1 MLNLHARQQYV
12 QCEGENRIALSAWMK
27 GLARA
32 VKKSIDQNQR
42 KPLKMKNVAKGMDEE
57 QEITTFSF
65 KLDLL
70 AKLLDLHPYNEHGQ
84 LEDKLQPVSHKL
96 IQPVHV
102 LCPNSMECE
111 TASCNSRSLLQ
122 NT

>member
-1 MLNLHARQQYV
+1 
-12 QCEGENRIALSAWMK
+12 MK
-27 GLARA
+27 GLAHA

-42 KPLKMKNVAKGMDEE
+42 KPLNMKNVAKEMDEG
-57 QEITTFSF
+57 QEITAFSI
-65 KLDLL
+65 KLDVL
-70 AKLLDLHPYNEHGQ
+70 AKLLDLHPYNKHGQ
-84 LEDKLQPVSHKL
+84 LEDKLQPVSHEL

-122 NT
+122 MNKRHTSSYTNKKFS